1 MESNRDRSLGVSGIL
16 ETRALGIGLMPT
28 LSPTPSLKSG
38 KSEGKVTKESKSG
51 GNEKSD
57 KKSDKK
63 SLPGRT
69 APVVQQL
76 NEEIKKREEQQ
87 ESVMAESSLFAEML
101 VASRMSMSP
110 KKRQESEMA
119 LLMSD
124 MRMNMPQPLVRF
136 RS

>member
-1 MESNRDRSLGVSGIL
+1 MIAVWGY
-16 ETRALGIGLMPT
+16 
-28 LSPTPSLKSG
+28 
-38 KSEGKVTKESKSG
+38 TKESKSG